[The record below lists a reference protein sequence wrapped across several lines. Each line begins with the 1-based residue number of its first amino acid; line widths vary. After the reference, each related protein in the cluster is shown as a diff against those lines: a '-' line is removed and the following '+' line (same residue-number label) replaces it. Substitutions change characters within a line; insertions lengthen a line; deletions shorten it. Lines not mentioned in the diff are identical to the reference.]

1 MSGNAQSAAGGM
13 TEYIQH
19 HLHHLEWRVG
29 PGSFWVINI
38 DTVVVTLVLVALFLG
53 VFLTSARKATA
64 GVPGRFQAF
73 VEMVVGTVDE
83 LVRETFHGSSKLI
96 APLSLTIFV
105 LIFLM
110 NFIDLV
116 PVDFLPW
123 LGREAGLHYLRVV
136 PTADLNTTLG
146 MSLTVFLLIQYFGLK
161 HKGPGLFFK
170 EMFTAPFHVHG
181 TLGKILLAP
190 VNLLL
195 RLIEEAVRPISLSL
209 RLFGNMY
216 AGELIFILTS
226 DAGQAAGSRIV
237 DPKQVGIAL
246 FGPYLLGVELASLL
260 LLAGLVGAYHLGHRR
275 PRQPHEGPGGM

>member
-216 AGELIFILTS
+216 AGELIFILIAVLTLGGS
-226 DAGQAAGSRIV
+226 LTHGAAY
-237 DPKQVGIAL
+237 A
-246 FGPYLLGVELASLL
+246 FGPVQLVVDFAWTAFHILVITLQAFIFMMLTIVYLSMAAEQ
-260 LLAGLVGAYHLGHRR
+260 H
-275 PRQPHEGPGGM
+275 